1 MISLRT
7 RVHVTGIRAQDVC
20 EFMLNPTDERYQ
32 AWWPGVHRQFHSL
45 EHRPGYVG
53 DLIYMDEFVG
63 RRRLRMAGRV
73 TTAEPDRRIAWRL
86 EAPLRVPAHLSL
98 DLEDDSSGVI
108 ITHTTQAG
116 FVGWGKVLDPVLR
129 LYFSDEF
136 ARDLDAHVRNE
147 FSRLAELLST
157 SATSRAAVA

>member
-1 MISLRT
+1 MISLQT
-7 RVHVTGIRAQDVC
+7 NVHVTRISARDIY

-32 AWWPGVHRQFHSL
+32 EWWPGVHLQFHWL
-45 EHRPGYVG
+45 EHHPGYVG

-63 RRRLRMAGRV
+63 QRRLRMTGRV

-86 EAPLRVPAHLSL
+86 AAPLRIPARLSL
-98 DLEDDSSGVI
+98 DLDNDSSGVI

-116 FVGWGKVLDPVLR
+116 FADWGRVLDPVLR

-136 ARDLDAHVRNE
+136 AHDLDAHVRNE
-147 FSRLAELLST
+147 FSRLADLLST
-157 SATSRAAVA
+157 SPTSR

>member
-1 MISLRT
+1 
-7 RVHVTGIRAQDVC
+7 
-20 EFMLNPTDERYQ
+20 
-32 AWWPGVHRQFHSL
+32 
-45 EHRPGYVG
+45 
-53 DLIYMDEFVG
+53 
-63 RRRLRMAGRV
+63 
-73 TTAEPDRRIAWRL
+73 
-86 EAPLRVPAHLSL
+86 
-98 DLEDDSSGVI
+98 VI

-147 FSRLAELLST
+147 FSRLAELLTT